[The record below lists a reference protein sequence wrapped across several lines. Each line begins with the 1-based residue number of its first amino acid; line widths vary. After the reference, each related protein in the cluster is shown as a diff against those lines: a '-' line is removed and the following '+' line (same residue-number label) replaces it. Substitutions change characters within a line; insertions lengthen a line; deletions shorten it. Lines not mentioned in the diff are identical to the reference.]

1 MKWKLIEE
9 AKTPSDMKSIEASFN
24 KDVSPE
30 LFIPSIVFLEL
41 VYGKMNRE
49 LFFGELP
56 DAKDLKLAIG
66 FRPKSVAIGTAKYKI
81 FKNQAKVVP
90 VSLVLNGARMTT
102 LHGWI
107 EIVLHEMIHIYDF
120 VFHPEHFLKDKRYRK
135 EKYNPHGEWFLSMC
149 ENFKRYGMNIAE
161 KYDGVVELNDTKIAK
176 ILKEIDKEIYVNT
189 MVLKAGKVM
198 YKILEKN
205 KEEFMKMVAGIAPKV
220 KIYKTSNPNSIN
232 LKVNSIRTPLNKMK
246 NIVIDGKFEKEYG
259 PFELIEEIDTE
270 DIVLESLGYEDDYIK
285 WVKTHI
291 MSVEEVKKVGAG
303 TYEVTI
309 S

>member
-1 MKWKLIEE
+1 M
-9 AKTPSDMKSIEASFN
+9 N
-24 KDVSPE
+24 NE
-30 LFIPSIVFLEL
+30 LFNGMLPSE
-41 VYGKMNRE
+41 NE
-49 LFFGELP
+49 
-56 DAKDLKLAIG
+56 LKLAIG

-81 FKNQAKVVP
+81 LKNQAKVVP
-90 VSLVLNGARMTT
+90 VSLVLNGARTTT

-135 EKYNPHGEWFLSMC
+135 EKYNPHGEWFLNMC
-149 ENFKRYGMNIAE
+149 ENFKRYGMNIAK

-189 MVLKAGKVM
+189 RVLKSGKVM
-198 YKILEKN
+198 YKILDKN
-205 KEEFMKMVAGIAPKV
+205 RDTFLKMIAGVAQDKV
-220 KIYKTSNPNSIN
+220 RIYKSRNPNSIN
-232 LKVNSIRTPLNKMK
+232 LKVNSIRIPFNKME
-246 NIVIDGKFEKEYG
+246 NIVVGDKFEKEYG

-291 MSVEEVKKVGAG
+291 MSVEEVKKVGKDE
-303 TYEVTI
+303 YEVTI